1 MSTSDQLHNH
11 LFSVEEAPE
20 IFRQALRERHT
31 EEFDLMLYSPA
42 CQSGRRYPASILV
55 VTRTGWL
62 ALTDDAEGHVT
73 AHRATYTDTL
83 LLEITLILLY
93 GALRID
99 YLAEGNMRS
108 ITVEF
113 NAVHR
118 DDYEHVVY
126 GILGSIGGQA
136 GQYTSRG
143 ELDAQ
148 LDALP
153 SKFHQAALHN
163 LPLGQRLHSVLHW
176 PASNR
181 SQHFWSSDELA
192 PEAMLLLTD
201 REVILIS
208 EVRAHSW
215 LHIGQEASLYGS
227 IVTCLPLVRLG
238 PCRLA
243 AKTQESFSMLELE
256 LHAGDQETHPSTVAD
271 TVRVGFPTDMTDE
284 VSEFLKLVAAQ
295 IPVLGVLGN
304 VAAESE
310 VGLHTTASDRY
321 K

>member
-1 MSTSDQLHNH
+1 MTTSEQLHNQ
-11 LFSVEEAPE
+11 LLSVEEAPE
-20 IFRQALRERHT
+20 VFRQALREYHT
-31 EEFDLMLYSPA
+31 EQFDLMLYSPA
-42 CQSGRRYPASILV
+42 YQLGRRYPASILV
-55 VTRTGWL
+55 VTQMGWL
-62 ALTDDAEGHVT
+62 ALIDDAAGHV
-73 AHRATYTDTL
+73 AVHQAAYTETL

-99 YLAEGNMRS
+99 YLAEENVRS
-108 ITVEF
+108 VTIEF

-126 GILGSIGGQA
+126 GILGSIGGRT
-136 GQYTSRG
+136 GQYASQG

-153 SKFHQAALHN
+153 SKFHQAALHS

-176 PASNR
+176 PASNG
-181 SQHFWSSDELA
+181 SQHFWSSHELA
-192 PEAMLLLTD
+192 PEAMMLLTD

-215 LHIGQEASLYGS
+215 LHLGQGASLYGS

-243 AKTQESFSMLELE
+243 AKVQESLSVLEIE
-256 LHAGDQETHPSTVAD
+256 LHASDRKTHPSTVAD
-271 TVRVGFPTDMTDE
+271 TVRVGFPSNMEGE
-284 VSEFLKLVAAQ
+284 VSEFLEHVARR
-295 IPVLGVLGN
+295 IP
-304 VAAESE
+304 
-310 VGLHTTASDRY
+310 T
-321 K
+321 